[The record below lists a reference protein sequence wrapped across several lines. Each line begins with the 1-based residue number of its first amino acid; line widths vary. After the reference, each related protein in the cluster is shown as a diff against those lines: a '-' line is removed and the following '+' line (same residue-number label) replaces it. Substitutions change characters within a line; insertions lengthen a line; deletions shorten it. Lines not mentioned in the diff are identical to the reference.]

1 MQMVEDGGLTELGT
15 LLVRFP
21 INPRFAKMLVLAHR
35 ADTLVDTH
43 SQSLPLLAY
52 TLTLVSALTEPNL
65 FLRAG
70 GNEPIAD
77 TKSDDDD
84 DEGDDE
90 DDESGRHNVFET
102 EILTYLLCIWRCLL
116 SHMSTYN
123 M

>member
-65 FLRAG
+65 FQRAG

-90 DDESGRHNVFET
+90 DDEAGRHNVLET
-102 EILTYLLCIWRCLL
+102 EILTYLL

-123 M
+123 I